1 MKNLIKILS
10 ATIVALVLIG
20 CNNENISV
28 NNKSEEITKIDMEKL
43 SSLSGSLVGNNSD
56 MIKLVNNLPGNIY
69 FDKLELYT
77 EKEPYGMKVTYS
89 KNGISDKKI
98 NEFIKDYKDLSY
110 KNAREMFILVSNLGY
125 VEFDFSYL
133 GGEVLNFK
141 KNEFVSEKC
150 EW

>member
-10 ATIVALVLIG
+10 ATIMALVLIG

-28 NNKSEEITKIDMEKL
+28 NNKSEEITKIDIEKL

-56 MIKLVNNLPGNIY
+56 MIKLVNNLLGNIY

-77 EKEPYGMKVTYS
+77 EKEPYGMKVIYS

-125 VEFDFSYL
+125 VEFDFSDL

>member
-10 ATIVALVLIG
+10 AIIVALVLIG

-28 NNKSEEITKIDMEKL
+28 NNKSEEVTKIDTEKL

-56 MIKLVNNLPGNIY
+56 MIKLLNNLPGNIY

-77 EKEPYGMKVTYS
+77 EKEPYGMKVIYS

-125 VEFDFSYL
+125 VEFDFSDL

>member
-10 ATIVALVLIG
+10 AIIVALVLIG

-28 NNKSEEITKIDMEKL
+28 NNKSEEVTKIDTEKL

-77 EKEPYGMKVTYS
+77 EKEPYGMKVIYS

-125 VEFDFSYL
+125 VEFDFSDL

>member
-28 NNKSEEITKIDMEKL
+28 NNKSEEVTKIDTEKL

-77 EKEPYGMKVTYS
+77 EKEPYGMKVIYS

-125 VEFDFSYL
+125 VEFDFSDL